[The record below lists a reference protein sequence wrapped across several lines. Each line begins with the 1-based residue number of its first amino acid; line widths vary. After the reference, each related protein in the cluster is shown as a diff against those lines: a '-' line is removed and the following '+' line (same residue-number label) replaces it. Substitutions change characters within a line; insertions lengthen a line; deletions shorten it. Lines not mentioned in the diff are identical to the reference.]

1 MHQSFFS
8 LRATPGHPGSD
19 LRASAGSGIQP
30 VIHLARLGC
39 ALCLALS
46 FASALQAQQSV
57 GKASKQ
63 PPNEDFYV
71 YKQIP
76 DITVQ
81 DSSGSAIR
89 LSKIWQDKPVLLT
102 MVFTR
107 CAGVCSPFLHSFKS
121 AASAAG
127 GQGTDYR
134 VLVLS
139 FDPKDSIADMNGMA
153 DDLGLKLNSAWIF
166 GIASPSDIRRLAE
179 ATGIWFR
186 WDESVQQY
194 DHPAVV
200 VAIEQGRVVRMLA
213 GATVPVAKLSEVI
226 QELRGKFVPSYSLPG
241 KVAFRCFEYDPNS
254 GHYTLDWGLLL
265 MILPGTAAILA
276 TAWIFFLVPTRS
288 RMTDS
293 YALFRTS

>member
-1 MHQSFFS
+1 MYQSFLS
-8 LRATPGHPGSD
+8 LRTTLGCTGNNPRVNAGPG
-19 LRASAGSGIQP
+19 LRP
-30 VIHLARLGC
+30 VLHLARLGC
-39 ALCLALS
+39 AICLALS
-46 FASALQAQQSV
+46 FASGLQAQQSV

-71 YKQIP
+71 YKQVP

-81 DSSGSAIR
+81 DSKGSEIR
-89 LSKIWQDKPVLLT
+89 LSKIWRDKPVLLT

-127 GQGTDYR
+127 GLGTDYR

-153 DDLGLKLNSAWIF
+153 DDLGLKSNSAWIF

-186 WDESVQQY
+186 WDESAQQY

-200 VAIEQGRVVRMLA
+200 VAIERGRVVRMLA
-213 GATVPVAKLSEVI
+213 GATVPPARLSEVI
-226 QELRGKFVPSYSLPG
+226 QELRGKFVASYALPG

-265 MILPGTAAILA
+265 MILPGTFAILA
-276 TAWIFFLVPTRS
+276 TVWIFFLLPARS
-288 RMTDS
+288 RMTNS
-293 YALFRTS
+293 YALLRTF